1 MSITYQQEFLSMCQD
16 EVIPLTK
23 DEWLESGHPTKE
35 LKIDWEAYYNI
46 EYHGKLRFFTARDGK
61 KLVGYFVVILTNPL
75 TCKDTLMAYYDSVY
89 VAKSHRKSMVG
100 RRLFKFVEACLKEDG
115 VDSVVASSSKLN
127 PIGNFL
133 SRLGYN
139 EIETKYEKVL

>member
-35 LKIDWEAYYNI
+35 LNIDCEAYSNM
-46 EYHGKLRFFTARDGK
+46 EYHGKLKFFTARDGK
-61 KLVGYFVVILTNPL
+61 ELVGYFIVILANPL
-75 TCKDTLMAYYDSVY
+75 TCKDILMGYYDSVY
-89 VAKSHRKSMVG
+89 VVKSHRKSLVG
-100 RRLFKFVEACLKEDG
+100 MNLFKFVESCLKEDG

-133 SRLGYN
+133 NRLGYN